1 MITMNSYQDFAT
13 QLAMLNQVSPLTA
26 KALGRTLAEK
36 ARLNHA
42 RLLHYAMGYRPDQ
55 PEY

>member
-13 QLAMLNQVSPLTA
+13 QLALINQIKPVTA
-26 KALGRTLAEK
+26 KYLGRTLAED
-36 ARLNHA
+36 ARQEHA
-42 RLLHYAMGYRPDQ
+42 RFLHYAMGYRPDQ